1 MGRHA
6 GKTLEVK
13 DQHHTQSWP
22 PGKISA
28 ETASYSHDFPGE
40 FTYSLKIPSNTRRH
54 VTVSIASVEFQ
65 KWEQSVPYFDFL
77 LPFLVKIPLWS
88 LLWFVADNT
97 TSPSIIRKLVYPFQ
111 LPLYLFYSFCILS
124 AFPSCSYLLHN
135 MCIKRTAPNYSP
147 HDLSYN
153 LFLNPSYFIL
163 KIILFC

>member
-111 LPLYLFYSFCILS
+111 LPLYLFILS
-124 AFPSCSYLLHN
+124 ASSLPSLHAHTSFTI
-135 MCIKRTAPNYSP
+135 CVLKGLPQTTARMICPTI
-147 HDLSYN
+147 
-153 LFLNPSYFIL
+153 FF
-163 KIILFC
+163 